1 MCDGSGLGEISV
13 VCYKQS
19 IPYSPTLQVCAC
31 VRACVHVC
39 IPMYVYGIIWPKS
52 PKRIFLE
59 HFNLSIK
66 IKLFTIFALSAGF
79 LLTKKSTLEIQVKRN
94 P

>member
-1 MCDGSGLGEISV
+1 MKSQWYVKNRAFHIAPR
-13 VCYKQS
+13 YKC
-19 IPYSPTLQVCAC
+19 VC

-39 IPMYVYGIIWPKS
+39 IPMYVYVIIWPKC